1 MGGDGNMIAYFDD
14 KGVYVEAEEL
24 PAPYVVAVRGD
35 EVVYTPTAIPCRP
48 DESYF
53 WNGFEWHKHTVP
65 VPTQIT
71 KLQAYTALSAARYMV
86 EFDSFF
92 VQNPEA
98 KTIWDLASVV
108 ERQNPLV
115 GDIADALGLDGTQ
128 VDELFIAAS
137 RL

>member
-1 MGGDGNMIAYFDD
+1 MIGYIDHGGMYI
-14 KGVYVEAEEL
+14 EAEAL
-24 PAPYVVAVRGD
+24 PAPYTVG
-35 EVVYTPTAIPCRP
+35 TPQKTEIFTPVAIPLRP
-48 DESYF
+48 DENHY
-53 WNGFEWHKHTVP
+53 WDGDEWRVHAVP
-65 VPTQIT
+65 VPESVT
-71 KLQAYTALSAARYMV
+71 KLQAYTVLSAAGYRA

-92 VQNPEA
+92 ENHPEA

-115 GDIADALGLDGTQ
+115 GYIADSLGLGDAQ

>member
-14 KGVYVEAEEL
+14 KGVYVEVEEL

-48 DESYF
+48 DENHY
-53 WNGFEWHKHTVP
+53 WDGDEWRAHAVP
-65 VPTQIT
+65 VPESVT
-71 KLQAYTALSAARYMV
+71 KLQAYTVLSVAGYRA

-115 GDIADALGLDGTQ
+115 GDIADALGLDDTQ

>member
-1 MGGDGNMIAYFDD
+1 MIAYFDD
-14 KGVYVEAEEL
+14 RGVYVEAEEL
-24 PAPYVVAVRGD
+24 PAPYTIVVRG
-35 EVVYTPTAIPCRP
+35 EEEIYIPSPIPCRP
-48 DESYF
+48 DESYY
-53 WNGFEWHKHTVP
+53 WDGAEWRAHAMP
-65 VPTQIT
+65 VPESVT
-71 KLQAYTALSAARYMV
+71 KLQAYTVLSVAGYRA

-115 GDIADALGLDGTQ
+115 GGIADALGLDDTQ

>member
-1 MGGDGNMIAYFDD
+1 MNAYFDD
-14 KGVYVEAEEL
+14 RGVYVEAEEL
-24 PAPYVVAVRGD
+24 PAPYTIVVRG
-35 EVVYTPTAIPCRP
+35 EEEIYIPSPIPCRP
-48 DESYF
+48 DESYY
-53 WNGFEWHKHTVP
+53 WDGTEWQKHTVP

-71 KLQAYTALSAARYMV
+71 KLQAYTVMSTLGYTAA
-86 EFDSFF
+86 FDSFF

-98 KTIWDLASVV
+98 KTIWDLASIV

-115 GDIADALGLDGTQ
+115 GGIADALGLDDTQ

>member
-1 MGGDGNMIAYFDD
+1 MIAYFDD

-35 EVVYTPTAIPCRP
+35 EELYTTTAIPCRP
-48 DESYF
+48 DESYY
-53 WNGFEWHKHTVP
+53 WDGTEWHKHPVYVP
-65 VPTQIT
+65 ESVT
-71 KLQAYTALSAARYMV
+71 KLQAYTALSAAGYRA

-92 VQNPEA
+92 ANHPEA

>member
-1 MGGDGNMIAYFDD
+1 MIGYIDHD
-14 KGVYVEAEEL
+14 GVYIEAETL
-24 PAPYVVAVRGD
+24 PAQ
-35 EVVYTPTAIPCRP
+35 YTVETPQKTEIFTPVAIPLRP
-48 DESYF
+48 DENHY
-53 WNGFEWHKHTVP
+53 WDGDEWRVHDVP
-65 VPTQIT
+65 VPESVT
-71 KLQAYTALSAARYMV
+71 KLQAYTVLSAAGYTA

-98 KTIWDLASVV
+98 KTIWDLASIV

-115 GDIADALGLDGTQ
+115 SDIADAIGLNDAQ

>member
-1 MGGDGNMIAYFDD
+1 MIAYFDD

-24 PAPYVVAVRGD
+24 PAPYVGAVRGD

-48 DESYF
+48 DESYY
-53 WNGFEWHKHTVP
+53 WDGTEWQKHSVP
-65 VPTQIT
+65 VPESVT
-71 KLQAYTALSAARYMV
+71 KLQAYTALSAAGYMA

-98 KTIWDLASVV
+98 KAIWDLASVV

-115 GDIADALGLDGTQ
+115 GNIADALGLDDTQ
-128 VDELFIAAS
+128 VDELFIAAAGV
-137 RL
+137 

>member
-1 MGGDGNMIAYFDD
+1 MIAYFDD
-14 KGVYVEAEEL
+14 RGVYVEAEEL
-24 PAPYVVAVRGD
+24 PAPYTIVVRG
-35 EVVYTPTAIPCRP
+35 EEEIYIPSPIPCRP
-48 DESYF
+48 DESYY
-53 WNGFEWHKHTVP
+53 WDETEWQKHTVP
-65 VPTQIT
+65 VPESVT
-71 KLQAYTALSAARYMV
+71 KLQAYAVLSAAGYRA

-115 GDIADALGLDGTQ
+115 GDIAYALGLDDTQ

>member
-1 MGGDGNMIAYFDD
+1 MIGYINHD
-14 KGVYVEAEEL
+14 GVYIEAEEL
-24 PAPYVVAVRGD
+24 PAPYTVETPQKTEIFTPVAIPLQPDENHYWDGD
-35 EVVYTPTAIPCRP
+35 EWRAH
-48 DESYF
+48 S
-53 WNGFEWHKHTVP
+53 VP
-65 VPTQIT
+65 VPESVT
-71 KLQAYTALSAARYMV
+71 KLQAYTVLSAAGYRA

-115 GDIADALGLDGTQ
+115 GGIADALGLDDTQ

>member
-1 MGGDGNMIAYFDD
+1 MIGYIDHD
-14 KGVYVEAEEL
+14 GVYIEAEAL
-24 PAPYVVAVRGD
+24 PVPYTVETPEKIEVFTPVAIPLQPDENHYWDGD
-35 EVVYTPTAIPCRP
+35 EWRA
-48 DESYF
+48 
-53 WNGFEWHKHTVP
+53 HAMP
-65 VPTQIT
+65 VPESVT
-71 KLQAYTALSAARYMV
+71 KLQAYTVLSVAGYRA

-115 GDIADALGLDGTQ
+115 GDIADALGLDDTQ

>member
-1 MGGDGNMIAYFDD
+1 MIGYIDHD
-14 KGVYVEAEEL
+14 GVYIEAEAL
-24 PAPYVVAVRGD
+24 PAPYTV
-35 EVVYTPTAIPCRP
+35 ETPQKTEIFTPVAIPLRP
-48 DESYF
+48 DENHY
-53 WNGFEWHKHTVP
+53 WDGAEWRGHAVP
-65 VPTQIT
+65 VPQSIT
-71 KLQAYTALSAARYMV
+71 KLQAYTALSAAGYMA

-115 GDIADALGLDGTQ
+115 GDIADALGLDDTQ

-137 RL
+137 RV